1 MKNSINK
8 LEMLYKKIIFKKFN
22 DGNGDL
28 IPIELSKNNHGF
40 PFDVKRIYFIN
51 DPKNSDRG
59 NHSHFNLEQIIICC
73 KGSFTLHLDD
83 GLGNKED
90 IIMNSNNIGI
100 HIKNLTWR
108 VLKNFSKNCVIA
120 VIASNSY
127 NEKDYIR
134 DYDDFLEIIKY
145 KK

>member
-1 MKNSINK
+1 
-8 LEMLYKKIIFKKFN
+8 MLYKKLTFKKFN

-28 IPIELSKNNHGF
+28 IPVEISKKDHNF
-40 PFDVKRIYFIN
+40 PFDTKRIYFISN
-51 DPKNSDRG
+51 PKNIDRG
-59 NHSHFNLEQIIICC
+59 NHAHLDLEQVIICC
-73 KGSFTLHLDD
+73 KGSFILHLDN
-83 GLGNKED
+83 GVGNKED

-108 VLKNFSKNCVIA
+108 VLKKFSNDCVIA

-127 NEKDYIR
+127 DEKDYIR
-134 DYDDFLEIIKY
+134 DYDDFLEIVKC